1 MKEGLYTKKLK
12 ADRIICSLCQHQ
24 CLISPGSAGR
34 CVIRENNGGKL
45 HVLNY
50 GKITSEVVEPISG
63 VPLLHFL
70 PGEECFTVST
80 QGTNFTWPQS
90 EEKPKK
96 ITPEQ
101 IAKRAV
107 KEGCSAIAFVDDEP
121 TMAMEMIVEAAKK
134 ARSLKKRV
142 IIKTNGYFGPRTF
155 NELCKQIHAVHV
167 MLDSVDKDVFFSMTG
182 AKVFHVMMNIRS
194 LKMSKIWV
202 EVGSY
207 FKTGVND
214 KPGQIIGLIEFIK
227 DIDPELPWH
236 VDGDDSEKRKEII
249 ALARERGLLNVYG
262 PHQDITCH
270 NCKKVLLDENELHV
284 EKNKCTH
291 CDADI
296 IGVF

>member
-50 GKITSEVVEPISG
+50 SKILTETKEPISG

-70 PGEECFTVST
+70 PGEETIIVST
-80 QGTNFTWPQS
+80 PGTNFTWPQS

-96 ITPEQ
+96 KTGDQ
-101 IAKRAV
+101 IARAAV
-107 KEGCSAIAFVDDEP
+107 KEDCAAIAFVDEEP
-121 TMAMEMIVEAAKK
+121 TMAMETLVEAAKK

-142 IIKTNGYFGPRTF
+142 IIKTNGYFGQRAF
-155 NELCKQIHAVHV
+155 NELCKQVHAAHI
-167 MLDSVDKDVFFSMTG
+167 MLDSIDKDVFFTMTG
-182 AKVFHVMMNIRS
+182 GKVFHVMMNIRS
-194 LKMSKIWV
+194 LKMSKVWI

-207 FKTGVND
+207 FKKDVND
-214 KPGQIIGLIEFIK
+214 KLGHILNLIKFIK
-227 DIDPELPWH
+227 DVDPTLPWH
-236 VDGDDSEKRKEII
+236 VDADEEEKITEII
-249 ALARERGLLNVYG
+249 KMAKEEGLLNVYG
-262 PHQDITCH
+262 PKDEITCSA
-270 NCKKVLLDENELHV
+270 CKKILLTENDLHI
-284 EKNKCTH
+284 EKGKCTH
-291 CDADI
+291 CNTDV